1 MHSRRMGPFW
11 IKQINVRSPFHF
23 PQPLTPLQACTF
35 PQRSIPC
42 SFPNTVTHVVVYSAL
57 LLKMENSPV
66 TGHSPSPWDLA
77 GPTILLPSLLLESL
91 GESLAQ
97 ILLHLGC
104 QTKSRHFHCLT
115 LPSKPPTFLPDH
127 PEFVFHNQKK
137 A

>member
-11 IKQINVRSPFHF
+11 IKQINVQSPFHF

-35 PQRSIPC
+35 PQRSTPC

-66 TGHSPSPWDLA
+66 TGHSLGEALPSNPSPWDLA
-77 GPTILLPSLLLESL
+77 RPTVLVSSLLSESL

-97 ILLHLGC
+97 I
-104 QTKSRHFHCLT
+104 
-115 LPSKPPTFLPDH
+115 PSPSWVP
-127 PEFVFHNQKK
+127 N
-137 A
+137 